1 MIILA
6 ETKPATVTFTLR
18 FNVVSKN
25 FSYNYRDSVFTC
37 RGHKL
42 ESNLF
47 TSLSELKKTP
57 KLKLALWARKAS
69 VLGLFQTSYYC
80 RANVEFNSIN

>member
-25 FSYNYRDSVFTC
+25 FSHNYRDSFFTC

-47 TSLSELKKTP
+47 TSLSELKKNP
-57 KLKLALWARKAS
+57 EIEACPLGKEGLSFRPVS
-69 VLGLFQTSYYC
+69 NVVLLPC
-80 RANVEFNSIN
+80 